1 LIRKHVLP
9 RWRGKDINAISR
21 QHVKEIIRGIKAPVV
36 ANQALAATSAIFT
49 WAIKEEVAKENPCK
63 LIDKNETKSR
73 ERVLLDSE
81 VPRFWSAFDDVG
93 LMVGT
98 ALKLILL
105 TGQRPGEVTHMRY
118 EHIKDG
124 WWEMPRDP
132 DPALEW
138 PGTKNGRN
146 HNVWLSAPVQG
157 LIAALEDQRDTG
169 FVFDVR
175 RLDTAMRNIWARL
188 GVKEKVT
195 PHDLRRTFST
205 TVTGLGSGRDAMNR
219 VTNHKDG
226 GIATVYDRHKYRRE
240 NQTIMEK
247 VAAHI
252 LQLATGKGPD
262 DKVIPLRAS
271 DARIHASE

>member
-1 LIRKHVLP
+1 
-9 RWRGKDINAISR
+9 
-21 QHVKEIIRGIKAPVV
+21 
-36 ANQALAATSAIFT
+36 
-49 WAIKEEVAKENPCK
+49 
-63 LIDKNETKSR
+63 
-73 ERVLLDSE
+73 
-81 VPRFWSAFDDVG
+81 
-93 LMVGT
+93 
-98 ALKLILL
+98 
-105 TGQRPGEVTHMRY
+105 
-118 EHIKDG
+118 
-124 WWEMPRDP
+124 
-132 DPALEW
+132 
-138 PGTKNGRN
+138 
-146 HNVWLSAPVQG
+146 VQG

-175 RLDTAMRNIWARL
+175 RLDTAMRNICARL

-262 DKVIPLRAS
+262 DKVISLRAS